1 MHIKCCLQRMEGS
14 LIWSGRNKCHPAGIH
29 PSAISI
35 SPHTS
40 PFQDVPIFCS
50 CEMELAVWQ
59 NLARCS
65 KEPAQTRGINQEQ
78 SPGTVEGMMLW
89 SHWVRFLHHS
99 VFPMHLCNA
108 LSRQHLRADKLWAET
123 RAGLSTPI
131 IAEIVLLHLRNLT
144 SAQAGNGNQVKQASS
159 AALHA
164 AAAFLGF
171 SLAAVLLSRSKE
183 TLGLCF
189 VCARSSPSAFP
200 GQPFPG
206 LCLLKHFP
214 GICLLSVHW
223 DRALLCPTGVCC
235 CPWALDLP
243 LTVGYGCEE
252 KWGYTADGRP
262 GSGILVQ
269 FNSSHEKFVLYTK
282 SS

>member
-99 VFPMHLCNA
+99 VFPMHFCNA

-189 VCARSSPSAFP
+189 VCARSSPLRSQDSPSLGFVYLSIFQVSACSPCTETEHCSAPQVFVAV
-200 GQPFPG
+200 
-206 LCLLKHFP
+206 LE
-214 GICLLSVHW
+214 LLS
-223 DRALLCPTGVCC
+223 
-235 CPWALDLP
+235 CPWQWDMD
-243 LTVGYGCEE
+243 V
-252 KWGYTADGRP
+252 KK
-262 GSGILVQ
+262 SGAILQMGGQVQ
-269 FNSSHEKFVLYTK
+269 ES
-282 SS
+282 